1 MQAFRIAAI
10 AAFALVYATSIHAQ
24 NDPVIRTGGKGD
36 SVAVTSF
43 IFTVASPS
51 GNSPALSTVPDSTDC
66 VLSQRGKAT
75 SVPGC
80 FFQNNIIT
88 LQGKGVTISRLVFVV
103 DNAEYTGVLTCGTDT
118 FLGGTGPF
126 AACTVQPVADGTFSV
141 VTFSNGSIPPGG
153 DFSMGMR
160 GFNSNA
166 SFAGIA
172 LPSRSSDTAE
182 IYVFPSPSGANSD
195 RQSAGIDA
203 SRFVGS
209 QTFPIRTLSDFRCDR
224 SAFGSSS
231 FAAFSSTAWSAAW
244 SSSNRPI
251 SGGVLG
257 PSPITFEAC
266 PASGWRIT

>member
-1 MQAFRIAAI
+1 MQAFRTAAI
-10 AAFALVYATSIHAQ
+10 AAFTLVYATSVHAQ

-51 GNSPALSTVPDSTDC
+51 GNSPALSTVPGSTDC
-66 VLSQRGKAT
+66 VLSQRGRAT
-75 SVPGC
+75 TVPGC
-80 FFQNNIIT
+80 FFQNNIT
-88 LQGKGVTISRLVFVV
+88 LQGNGVTISRLIFVV

-118 FLGGTGPF
+118 ALGGTGPF
-126 AACTVQPVADGTFSV
+126 AACTVQPVGDGTFSV

-153 DFSMGMR
+153 NFSMGMR

-172 LPSRSSDTAE
+172 LPSRNSDTAE
-182 IYVFPSPSGANSD
+182 IYVFPGPSGANSD

-203 SRFVGS
+203 SRCVGS

-231 FAAFSSTAWSAAW
+231 FAAFSSPALSAAW

-251 SGGVLG
+251 SGGVPG

-266 PASGWRIT
+266 LASGWRIT